1 MQPTLRLI
9 QPFSVSNN
17 LFLLILSSD
26 KLLSN
31 LDAALDPQFLIS
43 VVFVDCIYA
52 FNFVLVTH

>member
-43 VVFVDCIYA
+43 VVFVDC
-52 FNFVLVTH
+52 